1 MESLKSHFKSIGIQK
16 LSNAQRHNLM
26 GGKKVRVKHGQHTEI
41 MVTDEQHKH
50 IMKNHRGGRAAE
62 IHFSKLQQDVHRGAG
77 FFDSLKST
85 LNTVANSPITQEIAK
100 QALPIAAKYAE
111 KKILGDGMKHKGKK
125 GKGFL
130 DDLKNTVM
138 PIAQEVG
145 KAALPIA
152 LEFGKKKLLGGKC
165 PHCGGALNPAGGG
178 ALNPAGYGMHQKKR
192 GRPKKGGDIGNDIL
206 SGLKTGISTV
216 APLLPLLF

>member
-1 MESLKSHFKSIGIQK
+1 
-16 LSNAQRHNLM
+16 
-26 GGKKVRVKHGQHTEI
+26 
-41 MVTDEQHKH
+41 
-50 IMKNHRGGRAAE
+50 
-62 IHFSKLQQDVHRGAG
+62 
-77 FFDSLKST
+77 
-85 LNTVANSPITQEIAK
+85 
-100 QALPIAAKYAE
+100 
-111 KKILGDGMKHKGKK
+111 MKHKGKK
-125 GKGFL
+125 HGKGFL

-138 PIAQEVG
+138 PIAKEVG

-152 LEFGKKKLLGGKC
+152 LEFGKKKLLGGRC

-178 ALNPAGYGMHQKKR
+178 SLLPAGYGVHHEHIKKR